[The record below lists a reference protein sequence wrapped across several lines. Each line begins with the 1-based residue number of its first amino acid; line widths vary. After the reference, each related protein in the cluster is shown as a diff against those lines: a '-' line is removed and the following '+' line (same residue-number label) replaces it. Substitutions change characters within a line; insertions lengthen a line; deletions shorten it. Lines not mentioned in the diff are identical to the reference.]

1 MQCIVVVPAYQEEQL
16 IGRVVAKL
24 VDLGY
29 RVVVVDDGS
38 TDATGSR
45 AVSAG
50 AAVFCHAVNR
60 GQGAALQT
68 GITAA
73 LRMGADAIVTFD
85 ADGQHQVEDIAKLLE
100 PLWAGS
106 ADAVLGSRFLPG
118 ATSPTMP
125 PLRRWLLRL
134 AVSFD
139 RWRTELKITDTHN
152 GLRAFTAAAARRLHI
167 RQDGM
172 AHASE
177 MLDQIASL
185 QLRYVEVPVTVRYT
199 PYAKAKGQRVGG
211 SLTIL
216 RDLLIRRRLA

>member
-1 MQCIVVVPAYQEEQL
+1 MNVLVVVPAYQEEQV
-16 IGRVVAKL
+16 IGTVVAEL

-38 TDATGSR
+38 IDATGSR

-73 LRMGADAIVTFD
+73 LRMGADVIVTFD
-85 ADGQHQVEDIAKLLE
+85 ADGQHQVQDITKLLA
-100 PLWAGS
+100 PLEAGS
-106 ADAVLGSRFLPG
+106 ADVVLGSRFLPG
-118 ATSPTMP
+118 ATSPTIP
-125 PLRRWLLRL
+125 PLRRLLLRL

-139 RWRTELKITDTHN
+139 RWRTVLKITDTHN
-152 GLRAFTAAAARRLHI
+152 GLRAFSAAAAAQLYI

-177 MLDQIASL
+177 ILDQIVRL
-185 QLRYVEVPVTVRYT
+185 RLRYVEVPVQVRYT
-199 PYAKAKGQRVGG
+199 EYARAKGQRNSGG
-211 SLTIL
+211 LSIV
-216 RDLLIRRRLA
+216 RDLFFRRML